1 MCALRLGDE
10 PDSLSGGMQAD
21 AKIDIVNRRGLIKS
35 VKSPERIGTHD
46 PQTGP
51 ECRRLKIAVA
61 MDPVMAQIG
70 VERRK
75 APHARSVVIAAEG
88 GCNLWSRLQRS
99 HKSAESL
106 LFDDHI
112 RVNESEDISGGLSR
126 RQIARPHGVAHPRG
140 AYPLAIVGDDRYR
153 ISFCKFADPGVKSV
167 VEDDDL
173 ISPAKRAHQS
183 INASRQRRHRVASG
197 HYDSDP
203 RFRFHVLKRPSH
215 ALMALTASL

>member
-1 MCALRLGDE
+1 MAEERSFGEALSWSLRAPSAMRRDQGIARSAMSVFHNCSRRQSFKCVPCASGT
-10 PDSLSGGMQAD
+10 SLIRFPAACKRMP
-21 AKIDIVNRRGLIKS
+21 KS
-35 VKSPERIGTHD
+35 TSS
-46 PQTGP
+46 
-51 ECRRLKIAVA
+51 IAVA

-75 APHARSVVIAAEG
+75 APHARSVVIAAKG

-173 ISPAKRAHQS
+173 IS
-183 INASRQRRHRVASG
+183 
-197 HYDSDP
+197 
-203 RFRFHVLKRPSH
+203 
-215 ALMALTASL
+215 